1 MNDSSKNY
9 CIQTLRVVPV
19 NHVPLRIMNR
29 MIDLTEDGQAA
40 DVIDLAT
47 SEDTDD
53 EGESAIHIPPA
64 ALNDKATS
72 LIGVEISS
80 DVVDLLADE
89 EDTVADNDGD
99 DDERES
105 LSPAALDDKVTS
117 LIGVEISSD
126 VVDLLVDDEDDEIDS
141 DDKGES
147 PVPAALD
154 DKATSPIGGK
164 ISAEVVDLLADGEDD
179 ERDTDDESK
188 SLPLATLDDKAK
200 LPIGVEISADVE
212 TLPPAALDDKA
223 TSPIGRK
230 VSADVV
236 DLLVDDEDDVRDA
249 DDESESLPLAT
260 LDDKAKLPIGVE
272 ISADVVDL
280 LVDDEDEDDKTDDI
294 TTYAK
299 SEGFALEKQSVQQSH
314 PRKYIMASRKRK
326 REKALQ
332 KEAEERAEAL
342 QRKPKAADRFNPE
355 NIPGGCNF
363 VVIDGDSSDEDE
375 LEFETSTKKQS
386 NNMGMTADKKA
397 APPTMQPQKGVLK
410 EPSYRY
416 QKKPFIKRFN
426 PQNENM
432 FRRDKD
438 YNFNISQEDAFEMQ
452 ERMLRESAARVARM
466 HSSEQVKSSPRTQS
480 IVAPIF
486 DIAERHPDHWRWKEP
501 YACLGLP
508 RNASMTLVK
517 SQYRR
522 LAKIYHPD
530 KSKLADA
537 ANRFHGIAIAYRKLS
552 QSD

>member
-1 MNDSSKNY
+1 MNS
-9 CIQTLRVVPV
+9 
-19 NHVPLRIMNR
+19 
-29 MIDLTEDGQAA
+29 MIDLTEDGHAQDEPFPAA

-53 EGESAIHIPPA
+53 EGESHAPA
-64 ALNDKATS
+64 VLDDKATS
-72 LIGVEISS
+72 MIGVEISS

-89 EDTVADNDGD
+89 EDTVADNAS
-99 DDERES
+99 DDEGES
-105 LSPAALDDKVTS
+105 IPPAAALDN
-117 LIGVEISSD
+117 
-126 VVDLLVDDEDDEIDS
+126 
-141 DDKGES
+141 
-147 PVPAALD
+147 
-154 DKATSPIGGK
+154 
-164 ISAEVVDLLADGEDD
+164 
-179 ERDTDDESK
+179 
-188 SLPLATLDDKAK
+188 KAK
-200 LPIGVEISADVE
+200 LPIGVEISAEVVDLLADDEDDEIDSDNKGETLPLAALDDKAKLPMEVKISNDVE
-212 TLPPAALDDKA
+212 TLPPAA
-223 TSPIGRK
+223 
-230 VSADVV
+230 
-236 DLLVDDEDDVRDA
+236 
-249 DDESESLPLAT
+249 

-280 LVDDEDEDDKTDDI
+280 LVGDDDDITDDI

-299 SEGFALEKQSVQQSH
+299 SEGFAMEKQSVQQSH

-332 KEAEERAEAL
+332 KEAEERAEAF

-363 VVIDGDSSDEDE
+363 VVIDDDSSDEDE
-375 LEFETSTKKQS
+375 LEFETSSKKQS
-386 NNMGMTADKKA
+386 NNTGMTADKKA
-397 APPTMQPQKGVLK
+397 ALPTMQSQKGVLK
-410 EPSYRY
+410 EPPYRY

-432 FRRDKD
+432 FCRDKD

-466 HSSEQVKSSPRTQS
+466 HSSEQVKASPRNEA

-517 SQYRR
+517 SQYR
-522 LAKIYHPD
+522 
-530 KSKLADA
+530 
-537 ANRFHGIAIAYRKLS
+537 
-552 QSD
+552 